1 MTIISNAMTTLT
13 FNLTLMTAVIASGCG
28 ASDALVITGIS
39 AKGAVL
45 PGTVSATCASG
56 TGTATVQSNG
66 SYRVEVV
73 NGSGPCLLAL
83 TPSGGGNT
91 LFSVTTGT
99 GSSVVANITPLTN
112 MFVQSF
118 LLGLGGATS
127 GKSSPTEWF
136 AQPAAKS
143 LLSNTTAVTNLVT
156 NNFLPAL
163 DSLPGVTVPSGLGT
177 SFLDT
182 AFTPQPG
189 DTQDNFLEALSTG
202 PNTLF
207 NSSTL
212 QPAPVVSTAIV
223 TAAEAAPDVPTETT
237 GGSFVSGGGN

>member
-1 MTIISNAMTTLT
+1 MTQHMIRRLALPLALSA
-13 FNLTLMTAVIASGCG
+13 AVVLPGCG

-39 AKGAVL
+39 AKGAVV

-91 LFSVTTGT
+91 LYSVTTGT

-112 MFVQSF
+112 MFVQNF
-118 LLGLGGATS
+118 LLGLGGATA

-202 PNTLF
+202 PNAVF

-223 TAAEAAPDVPTETT
+223 SAAVAAPDVPTETT